1 MSFINLG
8 FFDLKLLKPIFIIL
22 KYLLSLIF
30 YKGEIYF
37 IVIPN
42 SSAVGIKGMRIQFRD
57 GSGQHVPSLCGGA
70 LHAPPAL
77 LRGAPPP
84 FD

>member
-1 MSFINLG
+1 MISESGKPEACGPCIPHPLG
-8 FFDLKLLKPIFIIL
+8 WGGRTQFD
-22 KYLLSLIF
+22 
-30 YKGEIYF
+30 F
-37 IVIPN
+37 IVIPH

-84 FD
+84 FDFS